1 MTLPSPARLLC
12 AALLSFGL
20 VGSAVPAVADD
31 VLPKPSVT
39 AQAPST
45 TTAPAVPATP
55 PALSTSP
62 TSPGTPVPAD
72 LPANEPAQATTT
84 PAQDEI
90 TSFVPDLDW
99 NPLADPDSDA
109 RYGEHYTEPAT
120 PLKAA
125 SPLSTDGGAGLAA
138 IAPRSGTFKVT
149 LVTVQLSGK
158 TVADTN
164 AINMGAARNSITS
177 ANAYW
182 NAATAGRLSMTQVN
196 EFRHV
201 SAARITDSYGT
212 IMATVTKEL
221 NWQYRPY
228 ESLVIF
234 VPHADLN
241 YNGSWGI
248 LGGGF
253 TDGPTSGR
261 VIMPYPSALTNNVV
275 THEFGHVLGLHHA
288 NSLACTNARSDV
300 PRSGASWADPSCW
313 SSEYGDT
320 SDLMGFAQ
328 ISSPQINA
336 FLWEYGGFGR
346 GDEIRNLGNLT
357 SSQSVTLRPWGGT
370 ASNRAVK
377 FTDPASGETY
387 YLELRAPVGSDAA
400 TAVGGNRGV
409 KITKK
414 DILGWS
420 GNASIVLT
428 PNSQRSGWGNSSLA
442 WQQGQT
448 FTAHT
453 GTRVSINSVSNA
465 EAVVT
470 ISSVS
475 AYASY
480 FKYSNMPS
488 IYGRLPNGTF
498 RALSWDEYSQLGQPG
513 YQTLGPVSFVMNSW
527 NGTIYLIG
535 ADNKGQ
541 ILSFQDWDA
550 YGRPNPTVSKLIPGT
565 YFTTKFDSKL
575 YYMSP
580 AGEIPATDA
589 DYKAAG
595 SPPLTLPT
603 RYVKYDWD
611 TTVYQQ
617 KATSLTASTA
627 TTVSHDQWAA
637 AGFPAPQ
644 VISYIPGTTFFKYT
658 NLGTI
663 FMKTPTGATHPA
675 TYDEWRSAPLSAQGY
690 TDAGQA
696 RFVMNSWNGTIYLIG
711 ADNKGQILSFQ
722 DWDAYGRPNPTV
734 SKLIPGT
741 YFTTKFDSKLY
752 YMSPAGEIPAT
763 DADYKAAGSPPLTL
777 PTRYVK
783 YDWDTTVYQQK
794 ATSLTA
800 STATTV
806 SHDQWAAAGFPAP
819 QVISYIPGTTFFK
832 YTNLGTIFM
841 KTPTGAT
848 HPATYDEW
856 RSAPLSAQ
864 GYTDAGQAR
873 FVMNSWNGTIYLIGA
888 DNKGQ
893 ILSFQDWDAYGRPNP
908 TVSKLIPGT
917 YFTRSDNKLYYM
929 SPAGQIPA
937 TDADYKAAG
946 SPPIRTS

>member
-1 MTLPSPARLLC
+1 MSSWQGSVDWTTVWNTGARFAYVKASEGPWKLNDYFNQQYNGSAAVGMFRGAYHFARPNLSSGKSQAEVFVRSGGGWTADGKTLPG
-12 AALLSFGL
+12 ALDLETNMSDSSGDCYGL
-20 VGSAVPAVADD
+20 
-31 VLPKPSVT
+31 
-39 AQAPST
+39 
-45 TTAPAVPATP
+45 
-55 PALSTSP
+55 
-62 TSPGTPVPAD
+62 
-72 LPANEPAQATTT
+72 T
-84 PAQDEI
+84 PAQLTGWTKDFTTTYRALTGRDAPI
-90 TSFVPDLDW
+90 YTTYYFWQDCLGGSTAFSTS
-99 NPLADPDSDA
+99 NPLWIAHWQVDHT
-109 RYGEHYTEPAT
+109 RV
-120 PLKAA
+120 LK
-125 SPLSTDGGAGLAA
+125 PGGWSTFTFWQFDDHGAL
-138 IAPRSGTFKVT
+138 PVDQNVF
-149 LVTVQLSGK
+149 
-158 TVADTN
+158 
-164 AINMGAARNSITS
+164 
-177 ANAYW
+177 
-182 NAATAGRLSMTQVN
+182 
-196 EFRHV
+196 
-201 SAARITDSYGT
+201 
-212 IMATVTKEL
+212 
-221 NWQYRPY
+221 
-228 ESLVIF
+228 
-234 VPHADLN
+234 
-241 YNGSWGI
+241 NGS
-248 LGGGF
+248 L
-253 TDGPTSGR
+253 D
-261 VIMPYPSALTNNVV
+261 ALRQ
-275 THEFGHVLGLHHA
+275 F
-288 NSLACTNARSDV
+288 
-300 PRSGASWADPSCW
+300 
-313 SSEYGDT
+313 
-320 SDLMGFAQ
+320 
-328 ISSPQINA
+328 
-336 FLWEYGGFGR
+336 
-346 GDEIRNLGNLT
+346 
-357 SSQSVTLRPWGGT
+357 
-370 ASNRAVK
+370 
-377 FTDPASGETY
+377 
-387 YLELRAPVGSDAA
+387 
-400 TAVGGNRGV
+400 AVGR
-409 KITKK
+409 
-414 DILGWS
+414 
-420 GNASIVLT
+420 A
-428 PNSQRSGWGNSSLA
+428 
-442 WQQGQT
+442 
-448 FTAHT
+448 
-453 GTRVSINSVSNA
+453 
-465 EAVVT
+465 
-470 ISSVS
+470 VS

-946 SPPIRTS
+946 SPPIRTR